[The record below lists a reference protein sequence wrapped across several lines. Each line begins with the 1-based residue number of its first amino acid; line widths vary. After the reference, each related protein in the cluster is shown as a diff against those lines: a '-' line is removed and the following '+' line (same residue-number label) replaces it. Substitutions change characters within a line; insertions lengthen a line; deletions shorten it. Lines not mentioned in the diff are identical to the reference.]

1 MKYTL
6 FVFFGFLCIIELNA
20 LNLHSKGPAKISSH
34 STNNVH
40 TKKETTPKENKG
52 KKESDKPSSST
63 KTTTDKIKE
72 KIRERIKD
80 KIKDIIPKKT
90 DPGRKGKTTD
100 LRIKTTDPRKGKT
113 TDPRIK
119 DPRIKITDPRIK
131 DPRIKT
137 TDPKIKDPRKL
148 TDKEKQ
154 KLLDKLK
161 EKIKEKI
168 KEKMTEQEI
177 KKIIEDLKRKG
188 KHHLTEQDIKKIIDD
203 IKQKKGHPTHPIN
216 TDPTM
221 RRIIEELRRKR
232 PINDPV
238 IKNLLEELKK
248 KHKVSDPEMK
258 KIMIDLRKRAKNP
271 VLKPTGPVK
280 QTALPNNKDKEKVQ
294 KIIDFLKSKLGCGYA
309 YGSDGQTLTQNLL
322 DQYKKDYGSNVKD
335 STKQWIGKEC
345 YDCSGLTEK
354 ALKEVGINV
363 NHNAQATWKHDLKQ
377 RGDIKDIP
385 EDKLCLVF
393 KKGSNGTMHH
403 IGIYIGNGKVIEA
416 KGADYGV
423 VETDLK
429 DGHWTNWGMTAGLD

>member
-6 FVFFGFLCIIELNA
+6 FAFFGFLCIIELNA
-20 LNLHSKGPAKISSH
+20 LNLRSKGPAKISSQ
-34 STNNVH
+34 STNNFH
-40 TKKETTPKENKG
+40 TKKETNPKENKG

-63 KTTTDKIKE
+63 KTPTDKIKE
-72 KIRERIKD
+72 KIRERIKEKLRN
-80 KIKDIIPKKT
+80 KIKDIIPKIA

-119 DPRIKITDPRIK
+119 TT

-137 TDPKIKDPRKL
+137 TDPRKL

-154 KLLDKLK
+154 KILDKLK
-161 EKIKEKI
+161 KKIKPQ
-168 KEKMTEQEI
+168 MTEQEI

-188 KHHLTEQDIKKIIDD
+188 KLEEPDIKKIIDD
-203 IKQKKGHPTHPIN
+203 FKQKKGHPTHPIKR
-216 TDPTM
+216 DPTM
-221 RRIIEELRRKR
+221 RRIIEELRRNR

-248 KHKVSDPEMK
+248 KHKISDPEMK
-258 KIMIDLRKRAKNP
+258 KIMIDLKKRAKNP

-309 YGSDGQTLTQNLL
+309 FGSDGQTLTQKLL
-322 DQYKKDYGSNVKD
+322 DQYKRDYGSNAKD
-335 STKQWIGKEC
+335 STKKWIGREC

-354 ALKEVGINV
+354 ALQQVGINV
-363 NHNAQATWKHDLKQ
+363 NHNAQATWAHDLKQ

-393 KKGSNGTMHH
+393 KRGDNGEMHH

-429 DGHWTNWGMTAGLD
+429 GGNWTNWGITSGLE